1 MRVVGNYISGVAA
14 DHLAD
19 VDDSLVFR
27 LFLRCARQIAD
38 PFGEARYCTRDL
50 CVLCIDTSEIFGA
63 YVKRIDAFVRRCAVC
78 GFAVYVYVDFG

>member
-1 MRVVGNYISGVAA
+1 MITISVSYTHLAPEQVYYHVEILFAECADRAEEMRVVGNYISGVAA

-38 PFGEARYCTRDL
+38 PFWDCLLYTSR
-50 CVLCIDTSEIFGA
+50 CV
-63 YVKRIDAFVRRCAVC
+63 
-78 GFAVYVYVDFG
+78 